1 MYACIYTLK
10 MCKYMCYLEKVETT
24 NMGQREYKIVAHP
37 KKMNRS
43 PFGPPGKHKLKLA
56 LQTAR
61 SGPPNVM

>member
-1 MYACIYTLK
+1 MYLHIK
-10 MCKYMCYLEKVETT
+10 NVSKYMRYLEKVETT